1 MTARRFPWIRRFV
14 EAGGNVLFPPA
25 CALCRAPIS
34 ECDSAAERFRLCEGC
49 AAQMEPPAGDRCRR
63 CDAPVGPHLDTSE
76 GCSLCRE
83 ERWAFDR
90 VISLG
95 VYEGSLRSA
104 VLRIKRGGGE
114 HLAAG
119 LAEILWQKQRESLS
133 RFQCD
138 AIVPVPH
145 HWWDRARR
153 SHLPPITLA
162 RVLAARLGVRT
173 INDVV
178 AKVQRT
184 PPQSQLGR
192 SQRKLNLVR
201 AFSDVRPLPKNVA
214 SVLIVD
220 DILTTGATAHRV
232 AKTLRNIGAAQVH
245 VAVIARAIG

>member
-1 MTARRFPWIRRFV
+1 
-14 EAGGNVLFPPA
+14 
-25 CALCRAPIS
+25 
-34 ECDSAAERFRLCEGC
+34 
-49 AAQMEPPAGDRCRR
+49 
-63 CDAPVGPHLDTSE
+63 VGPHLDTSG

-162 RVLAARLGVRT
+162 RVLGARLGVRT

-184 PPQSQLGR
+184 PPQSQLPP
-192 SQRKLNLVR
+192 SQRRLNLVR
-201 AFSDVRPLPKNVA
+201 AFRDLGPLPQNIA

-220 DILTTGATAHRV
+220 DVLTSGATAHRV
-232 AKTLRNIGAAQVH
+232 AKALRDAGAARIH
-245 VAVIARAIG
+245 VAVIARGVG